1 MGFTGDFDRE
11 ARQPWHYAPG
21 QPGGTLVQYTHTD
34 YIRVPW
40 AVMIIEIV
48 LFCGGLAAAALS
60 AVILTAKLICAIM
73 LTHRKRVSASDSMCA
88 EAHENCGIMLTRRKR
103 ASASDSGSGSP
114 RGIWQSVSCGAVLLS
129 AVLFGYVALQASSF
143 AAYDDYRWGFYG
155 IAVLMAFMAALFVY
169 GIFCAVKNRPA
180 GKKGSENGIKKSS
193 GKGRILN
200 AAVLA
205 VLFFVLAFT
214 GYFQMWRLWII

>member
-1 MGFTGDFDRE
+1 
-11 ARQPWHYAPG
+11 
-21 QPGGTLVQYTHTD
+21 
-34 YIRVPW
+34 
-40 AVMIIEIV
+40 MIIEIV

-60 AVILTAKLICAIM
+60 AVILPGRLCRPVKIP
-73 LTHRKRVSASDSMCA
+73 RPVRRA
-88 EAHENCGIMLTRRKR
+88 EYQIHHA
-103 ASASDSGSGSP
+103 
-114 RGIWQSVSCGAVLLS
+114 
-129 AVLFGYVALQASSF
+129 
-143 AAYDDYRWGFYG
+143 
-155 IAVLMAFMAALFVY
+155 AFMAALFVY

-214 GYFQMWRLWII
+214 GYL